1 MKSMNTLLVAAGVLA
16 IATAAQAAETYRF
29 SGGPAGG
36 AWHPSISAGT
46 QLLNDKLSSKYNFEY
61 KPSNGSVENVRRI
74 ALGDADTSWGHVVQI
89 YQAWNG
95 TGAFE
100 KDGKARDFRIIANVR
115 QQTQIIAVLADS
127 PIKSFSDMKGKKV
140 NLLNKGSGSNVN
152 CNNVF
157 KGLGLLDSID
167 ARFLGFSDSARALGD
182 RQIDVYCSAGT
193 PFTIPALTELS
204 INKPIRYITMSDAE
218 QAAVVKTNPF
228 YSPVTIPVQK
238 DVKGMDAPA
247 KTIGYDVFWMVN
259 KSVSDQ
265 AVYDMLAVVAEP
277 DNMKQ
282 LAATAA
288 YWKTLTGN
296 FDALASLGLE
306 VHPAAAKFWREHG
319 ATVPDSVVKGY

>member
-1 MKSMNTLLVAAGVLA
+1 MKLLNTLVMAAGAVA
-16 IATAAQAAETYRF
+16 MATSAQAMDTYRF

-36 AWHPSISAGT
+36 AWHPSVSAGT
-46 QLLNDKLSSKYNFEY
+46 QLLNEEIGDKYNFEY

-74 ALGDADTSWGHVVQI
+74 AFGDTDTAWGHVVQI

-100 KDGKARDFRIIANVR
+100 KDGASQDFRIIANVR

-127 PIKSFSDMKGKKV
+127 PIKTFSDMKGKKV

-152 CNNVF
+152 CTNVF
-157 KGLGLLDSID
+157 KGLGLLEDID

-204 INKPIRYITMSDAE
+204 INKPVRYISMTDEE
-218 QAAVVKTNPF
+218 QAKVTETNPF
-228 YSPVTIPVQK
+228 YAKVTIPVQSE
-238 DVKGMDAPA
+238 VKGMDAPA
-247 KTIGYDVFWMVN
+247 KTIGYDVFWMVTKN
-259 KSVSDQ
+259 VSDE
-265 AVYDMLAVVAEP
+265 AVYDMLSVVAAP
-277 DNMKQ
+277 DNMKK

-288 YWKTLTGN
+288 YWKTLTGE
-296 FDALASLGLE
+296 FASLEPLKIS
-306 VHPAAAKFWREHG
+306 VHPAAAKFWREQG
-319 ATVPDSVVKGY
+319 ANVPDSVVKGY